1 MLAGTDNLIH
11 DDISQFYEIPASKN
25 SLKIHGIK
33 SWTDLSFTTIE
44 LAMPFAA

>member
-25 SLKIHGIK
+25 SLKIRGIK
-33 SWTDLSFTTIE
+33 VGPIFRSRQSS
-44 LAMPFAA
+44 